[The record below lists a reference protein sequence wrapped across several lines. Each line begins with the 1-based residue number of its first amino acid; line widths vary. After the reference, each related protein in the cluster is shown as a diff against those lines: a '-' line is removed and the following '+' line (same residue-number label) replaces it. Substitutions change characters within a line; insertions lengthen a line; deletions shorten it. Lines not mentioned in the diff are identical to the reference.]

1 MKELMRFLWLRPVLA
16 IELLAASLL
25 INLLGLASSLYVIQ
39 VLNRYVA
46 SGVDATLIT
55 LTVGAVLAILM
66 EGGLRRLRRDL
77 ANRVTNPPM
86 GRVAAGFFN
95 NLIGVRLAELMR
107 LPTAGQ
113 RELLGHLATV
123 QKSYTPATIV
133 ALLDMPYALLFI
145 AALLLIHPWIAAI
158 AAFFLLV
165 VYLLTLVSQHRL
177 NKPTQ
182 EVTQLSARHAALSA
196 ATLSAAETVRI
207 FNAGV
212 LLRKSWWEQTVKL
225 HLEQTRL
232 IDRQEGLQ
240 SVTQGIGAL
249 MGVAVIGV
257 GAKLAILGQMDTGLI
272 IGANILAGRAIAPLL
287 RNAQLAPQLAKARQG
302 LEMLAQFGKL
312 PLEKGEGVMPQT
324 FSGHV
329 ELQSVGFAWPG
340 SKGVLFE
347 ALSLAIEPGKLVA
360 VVGDNGSGKT
370 TLLRL
375 LSGALE
381 PNRGKILVDGMNL
394 AQLQPDWWHARLT
407 CLPQEPLFLE
417 ASLRE
422 NLLTVRPDLDDNHLQ
437 GLVDR
442 VGLRRFLNESD
453 QGLERPL
460 TEAGQ
465 KLAPGI
471 RRRIALARA
480 MAVDGRL
487 VLLDEPLEGMDGE
500 GRKLM
505 LELIKGW
512 IAEGRSVVMASHDF
526 NAAQVAD
533 VVVDLNVK
541 PTPMVRKAEA
551 RPARIGGPA

>member
-1 MKELMRFLWLRPVLA
+1 MREMLRFLWLRPVLA

-55 LTVGAVLAILM
+55 LTSGVVVAIFL
-66 EGGLRRLRRDL
+66 EGFLRRLRRDL

-95 NLIGVRLAELMR
+95 NLVNVRLAELMR
-107 LPTAGQ
+107 LPTASQ

-145 AALLLIHPWIAAI
+145 AALLLIHPLIAAI
-158 AAFFLLV
+158 AAVFLLL
-165 VYLLTLVSQHRL
+165 VYLLTLLFQYRL

-182 EVTQLSARHAALSA
+182 EVTQLAAKHAALSA
-196 ATLSAAETVRI
+196 ATLTAAETVRV
-207 FNAGV
+207 FNAGT

-225 HLEQTRL
+225 HLEQSSL
-232 IDRQEGLQ
+232 INRQEGLQ
-240 SVTQGIGAL
+240 SVTQGISAL

-257 GAKLAILGQMDTGLI
+257 GAKLAMLGQMDTGLI

-287 RNAQLAPQLAKARQG
+287 RYAQLAPQLAKARQG

-312 PLEKGEGVMPQT
+312 PLEKGEGVNPQV
-324 FSGHV
+324 FSGSL

-347 ALSLAIEPGKLVA
+347 GLSFAIEPGRLIA
-360 VVGDNGSGKT
+360 VVGSNGTGKT

-375 LSGALE
+375 LAGALE
-381 PNRGKILVDGMNL
+381 PNRGKILVDGVNL
-394 AQLQPDWWHARLT
+394 AQLQPEWWHACLT
-407 CLPQEPLFLE
+407 YLPQEPLFLE

-422 NLLTVRPDLDDNHLQ
+422 NLLTVRPELDEAALQ
-437 GLVDR
+437 ELVDR

-453 QGLERPL
+453 QGLERPM

-480 MAVDGRL
+480 MAADGRL
-487 VLLDEPLEGMDGE
+487 VLLDEPLEGMDAE
-500 GRKLM
+500 GRKM
-505 LELIKGW
+505 ILEWIKEW
-512 IAEGRSVVMASHDF
+512 IARGCTVVMASHDL

-533 VVVDLNVK
+533 LVVDLNVK
-541 PTPMVRKAEA
+541 PTPTVRQVES
-551 RPARIGGPA
+551 RPARIGVAG